1 MEKRQIFY
9 SFHYANDVMRVQQIR
24 NIGML
29 EDNSPVSPNEWEK
42 IKRSGDR
49 EIEKWIDN
57 NMKYRSCVVVLIG
70 TETASRPWVQYEIR
84 KAWADGKGL
93 LGIYIH
99 NIRDPRMGIC
109 RKGANPFAQFEL
121 NGKNFADI
129 VPLFIPDTWI
139 FLLSPTVV
147 IPFVFSNVNF
157 TIFIVIFACA
167 PPFDSVA
174 VIVVSPAFIPVTLSF
189 SIDT

>member
-1 MEKRQIFY
+1 MYVPPF
-9 SFHYANDVMRVQQIR
+9 
-24 NIGML
+24 
-29 EDNSPVSPNEWEK
+29 
-42 IKRSGDR
+42 
-49 EIEKWIDN
+49 
-57 NMKYRSCVVVLIG
+57 
-70 TETASRPWVQYEIR
+70 
-84 KAWADGKGL
+84 
-93 LGIYIH
+93 
-99 NIRDPRMGIC
+99 
-109 RKGANPFAQFEL
+109 GANVIPTTCISYSIFAPALLSVIIIFAL
-121 NGKNFADI
+121 PTFCGITVTSVPLTVTLAIVSSFDFADI

-174 VIVVSPAFIPVTLSF
+174 IIVVSPAFIPVTLSF